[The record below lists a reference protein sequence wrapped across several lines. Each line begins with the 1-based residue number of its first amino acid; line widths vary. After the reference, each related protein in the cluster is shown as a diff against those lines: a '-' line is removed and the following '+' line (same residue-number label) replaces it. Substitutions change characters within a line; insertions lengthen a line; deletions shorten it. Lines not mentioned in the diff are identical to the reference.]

1 MTELR
6 NIDYMSQ
13 LSDNQLAKNSDRSIS
28 KWSNNIMGN

>member
-13 LSDNQLAKNSDRSIS
+13 LSDNQLPKNSDRSIS
-28 KWSNNIMGN
+28 KRSNNIMGN